1 MPRRVVD
8 RTRQPVDVTVAMNTG
23 LLIAGERQHT
33 IPDAFDAIQIVGR
46 QIITLS
52 RTVQHV
58 RDSAKAL

>member
-1 MPRRVVD
+1 
-8 RTRQPVDVTVAMNTG
+8 MNTG